1 MASSEKKT
9 EEIGLSRYLSPV
21 AVWALSFGC
30 AVGWGSFVM
39 PGNTFLP
46 IAGPLGTTIGI
57 LIGAAV
63 MLIIGLNY
71 HYMMNRYPDAGG
83 TYCYAKRVL
92 GFDHGFMSAWF
103 LLLVYIAIIWANA
116 TALPIIC
123 RKLLGGVFQFGFHYQ
138 IAAFDVYF
146 GEVLLSLAALIVFGL
161 VCVRGGKFAAY
172 VQTFLAFVLFF
183 GVLIVFGTAV
193 SVRGAELFTIAPPFA
208 SGEFPLKEIV
218 GIAVLAPWAF
228 SGFDS
233 ISNAAE
239 EFRFS
244 PKKAFGIL
252 VASVIASTLMYVGLA
267 LLAVSVLPEG
277 YGTWDAYIG
286 SLSKI
291 SGIAG
296 LPTFH
301 AANAL
306 MGQTGFLV
314 LSAAV
319 VAGVATGLVGNY
331 IAASRLIYSM
341 ARDNVLPGWFGRLNS
356 SRTPSNAILFI
367 LLASLPIPFLGRTA
381 ISWII
386 DVTTIGATIAYA
398 YTSVI
403 AFLAAREEKNRLME
417 LAGAIGSLCSLMF
430 FIYFMVPNFWT
441 ISAMAT
447 ESFLILIVWS
457 LLGFLFFRFVF
468 HLDTRRRFGTSIVVW
483 IALLFLIFFTSTM
496 WLRQATHDTT
506 RTVLGNLDS
515 YYVEELVEHGV
526 RLDGTDQADAEYY
539 LQKQMEIVN
548 QSLTN
553 HNLLQ
558 MVLITISLFIM
569 FSVYSTMTRREKRLE
584 VQKIAAE
591 ESNKAKS
598 TFFFNMSHDIRTP
611 MNAILGYTALAQ
623 KEKDLPPTVADF
635 LGKIEASGDHLLSLI
650 NDILEMSRI
659 ESGKM
664 ELEIAKGNLEKMLND
679 VRDLF
684 ATQMLEKSLSYVV
697 KAENLTHKT
706 VLCDVKRLDRVLLN
720 LVSNAYKFTP
730 EGGSITLTL
739 KETGATETEGS
750 YELRV
755 KDTGIGMSRD
765 FADRVFDA
773 YERERT
779 ASGIQGTGLGM
790 AITKH
795 IVNLMNGTIEVDT
808 EKGKGTE
815 FILHFAFPIA
825 EDEPEPAK
833 AETNA
838 AEGTES
844 STDFT
849 GIRLLLVDDL
859 DVNRE
864 MTKMILGG
872 YGFEIE
878 TAENGKIALDMV
890 AASAPGHYRLI
901 LMDVQMPVMNGYE
914 ATKAIRALPDP
925 ALSSI
930 PVIAMTANAFAED
943 IRNAKAAGMDDHIAK
958 PIDIPEMM
966 KTLERFLQE
975 CDSKK
980 E

>member
-1 MASSEKKT
+1 MATSKKKP
-9 EEIGLSRYLSPV
+9 EEAGLSRYLSPV

-39 PGNTFLP
+39 PGTTFLP
-46 IAGPLGTTIGI
+46 IAGPMGTVLG
-57 LIGAAV
+57 LAFGAVV
-63 MLIIGLNY
+63 MLVIGMNY

-83 TYCYAKRVL
+83 TYAYAKRVI
-92 GFDHGFMSAWF
+92 GFDHGFLSAWF
-103 LLLVYIAIIWANA
+103 LILVYIAIIWANA

-123 RKLLGGVFQFGFHYQ
+123 RKLLGGMFQFGFHYQ

-146 GEVLLSLAALIVFGL
+146 GEALLSLVAILIFGL
-161 VCVRGGKFAAY
+161 VCAKGGKLASG
-172 VQTFLAFVLFF
+172 VQTVMAFMLFF
-183 GVLIVFGTAV
+183 GVTIVFGAAFADKGWEIFTV
-193 SVRGAELFTIAPPFA
+193 SPPFA
-208 SGEFPLKEIV
+208 SGEFPLKEV
-218 GIAVLAPWAF
+218 VAVAVLAPWAF
-228 SGFDS
+228 AGFES

-244 PKKAFGIL
+244 PQKAFAIL
-252 VASVIASTLMYVGLA
+252 SASVVPSALMYIFLA
-267 LLAVSVLPEG
+267 LLAVSVLPDG
-277 YGTWDAYIG
+277 YQTWDAYIG
-286 SLSKI
+286 NLPNI
-291 SGIAG
+291 SGLPG

-306 MGQTGFLV
+306 MGQTGFYILT
-314 LSAAV
+314 AAV
-319 VAGVATGLVGNY
+319 VGGVVTGLIGNY
-331 IAASRLIYSM
+331 IGASRLIYAM
-341 ARDNVLPGWFGRLNS
+341 ARDSVLPAWFGRLNGS
-356 SRTPSNAILFI
+356 HTPSNAVFFV
-367 LLASLPIPFLGRTA
+367 LLLSLPIPFFGRTA

-386 DVTTIGATIAYA
+386 DVATIGATIAYA

-403 AFLAAREEKNRLME
+403 AFISAREEKNRLVE
-417 LAGAIGSLCSLMF
+417 ITGVVGAAVSILF
-430 FIYFMVPNFWT
+430 FAYFMVPNFWT
-441 ISAMAT
+441 ISAMST
-447 ESFLILIVWS
+447 ESYLILIVWS
-457 LLGFLFFRFVF
+457 LLGFMLFRFVF
-468 HLDTRRRFGTSIVVW
+468 HQDTRRRFGKSIVVW
-483 IALLFLIFFTSTM
+483 IVLLFLIFFTSTM

-506 RTVLGNLDS
+506 TAVLVSLDN
-515 YYVEELVEHGV
+515 YYAEELHEHGV
-526 RLDGTDQADAEYY
+526 AFDAADEADAVYY

-548 QSLTN
+548 ISLTN

-558 MVLITISLFIM
+558 MFLIAVALFIM
-569 FSVYSTMTRREKRLE
+569 FSVYSSMMRREKRLE
-584 VQKIAAE
+584 IQKIAAE

-623 KEKDLPPTVADF
+623 REKDLPPLIADY

-664 ELEIAKGNLEKMLND
+664 ELEIAKGNLEKMLNE

-684 ATQMLEKSLSYVV
+684 ATQMLEKSLSYTV
-697 KAENLTHKT
+697 KTERLTHKT
-706 VLCDVKRLDRVLLN
+706 VLCDANRINRVLLN
-720 LVSNAYKFTP
+720 LISNAYKFTP
-730 EGGSITLTL
+730 EGGSITVTLT
-739 KETGATETEGS
+739 ETGATETEGS

-755 KDTGIGMSRD
+755 KDTGMGMSQD

-795 IVNLMNGTIEVDT
+795 IVDLMHGVIEVET

-815 FILHFAFPIA
+815 FIVRASFPLA
-825 EDEPEPAK
+825 EDEPEEP
-833 AETNA
+833 AETKA
-838 AEGTES
+838 AETAEPS
-844 STDFT
+844 MDFT
-849 GIRLLLVDDL
+849 GVRLLLVDDL

-864 MTKMILGG
+864 MAKMILGG
-872 YGFEIE
+872 YGFIIE

-890 AASAPGHYRLI
+890 AASSPGYYQLI

-925 ALSSI
+925 VLASI

-943 IRNAKAAGMDDHIAK
+943 IQNAKEAGMNDHIAK
-958 PIDIPEMM
+958 PLDIPEMM
-966 KTLERFLQE
+966 KTLERILRE
-975 CDSKK
+975 PA
-980 E
+980 

>member
-1 MASSEKKT
+1 MAASEKKT
-9 EEIGLSRYLSPV
+9 KEIGLSRYLSPV

-39 PGNTFLP
+39 PGTTFLP
-46 IAGPLGTTIGI
+46 IAGPLGTMLG
-57 LIGAAV
+57 LVVGAVV

-83 TYCYAKRVL
+83 TYSYAKRVL

-103 LLLVYIAIIWANA
+103 LMLVYIAIIWANA
-116 TALPIIC
+116 TALPILF
-123 RKLLGGVFQFGFHYQ
+123 RKLLGNVFQFGVHYQ
-138 IAAFDVYF
+138 LAGFDVYL
-146 GEVLLSLAALIVFGL
+146 GEALLSLAALLIFGL
-161 VCVRGGKFAAY
+161 VCARGGKFAAY
-172 VQTFLAFVLFF
+172 VQTIMAFMLFV
-183 GVLIVFGTAV
+183 GVMIVFGAAV
-193 SVRGAELFTIAPPFA
+193 SVRGSEIFTLAPPFA
-208 SGEFPLKEIV
+208 SGEFPLKEVIA
-218 GIAVLAPWAF
+218 IAVLAPWAF
-228 SGFDS
+228 AGFES

-239 EFRFS
+239 EFRF
-244 PKKAFGIL
+244 PTKNAFVIL
-252 VASVIASTLMYVGLA
+252 VASVVPSALMYIFLA
-267 LLAVSVLPEG
+267 LLAVSVLPDG
-277 YGTWDAYIG
+277 YQTWDAYIRD
-286 SLSKI
+286 LSNL
-291 SGIAG
+291 SGLAG
-296 LPTFH
+296 LPTLH

-306 MGQTGFLV
+306 MGQNGVFFLT
-314 LSAAV
+314 AAV
-319 VAGVATGLVGNY
+319 IGGVVTGLVGNY

-341 ARDNVLPGWFGRLNS
+341 TQDNILPDWFGKLNG

-367 LLASLPIPFLGRTA
+367 LLLSLPIPFFGRTA

-386 DVTTIGATIAYA
+386 DVSTIGATIAYA

-403 AFLAAREEKNRLME
+403 AFLAARQENNRLVE
-417 LAGAIGSLCSLMF
+417 ITGVVGAAVSVLF
-430 FIYFMVPNFWT
+430 FAYFMVPNFWT
-441 ISAMAT
+441 ISAMST
-447 ESFLILIVWS
+447 ESYLILIVWS

-483 IALLFLIFFTSTM
+483 IVLLFLIFFTSTM

-506 RTVLGNLDS
+506 KTVLGNLDS
-515 YYVEELVEHGV
+515 YYAEELQEHGINFNA
-526 RLDGTDQADAEYY
+526 TDQADAEYY

-548 QSLTN
+548 LSLTN

-558 MVLITISLFIM
+558 MTLIVIALFIM
-569 FSVYSTMTRREKRLE
+569 FSVYSTMTKREKRLE

-611 MNAILGYTALAQ
+611 MNAILGYTALAK

-664 ELEIAKGNLEKMLND
+664 ELEIAKGNLEKILND
-679 VRDLF
+679 LRDLF

-697 KAENLTHKT
+697 KAETLTHKS
-706 VLCDVKRLDRVLLN
+706 VLCDANRLNRVLLN

-730 EGGSITLTL
+730 EGGSIMVTLT
-739 KETGATETEGS
+739 ETGATETEGS

-795 IVNLMNGTIEVDT
+795 LVNLMNGVIEVNT

-815 FILHFAFPIA
+815 FIVRVSFPLTEA
-825 EDEPEPAK
+825 EPEPAK
-833 AETNA
+833 ETTNA
-838 AEGTES
+838 AERAETS
-844 STDFT
+844 MDFT

-864 MTKMILGG
+864 MAKMILGG

-890 AASAPGHYRLI
+890 AASAPGYYRLI

-914 ATKAIRALPDP
+914 STKAIRALPNP
-925 ALSSI
+925 ALASI

-943 IRNAKAAGMDDHIAK
+943 VKNAKDAGMNDHIAK
-958 PIDIPEMM
+958 PLDIPQMM
-966 KTLERFLQE
+966 KTLERILRE
-975 CDSKK
+975 S
-980 E
+980 EPS